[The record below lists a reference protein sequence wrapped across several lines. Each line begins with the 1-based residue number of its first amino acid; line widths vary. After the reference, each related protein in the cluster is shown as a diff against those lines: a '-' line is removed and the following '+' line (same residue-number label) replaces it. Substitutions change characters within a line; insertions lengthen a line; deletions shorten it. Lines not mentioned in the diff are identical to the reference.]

1 MAIFLYDTP
10 NTSLFDLSQ
19 RAHSSGC
26 VWVAE
31 PDALAAYLLEGTNWD
46 DQRISWATLAGSI
59 QIAKP
64 LAPVQ
69 VFLSYMTA
77 FVDADGRLQVVSDPY
92 QLDEDLIS
100 RLM

>member
-1 MAIFLYDTP
+1 M
-10 NTSLFDLSQ
+10 
-19 RAHSSGC
+19 
-26 VWVAE
+26 AE
-31 PDALAAYLLEGTNWD
+31 PEALAAYLLEGTNWD
-46 DQRISWATLAGSI
+46 DQRNSLAILAGSI

-64 LAPVQ
+64 VAPVQ

-77 FVDADGRLQVVSDPY
+77 LVDADCRLQVVSDPY